1 MRAAL
6 YIRVSMENVG
16 TEEKADPREQNPD
29 LQLQPLRDYLQTHQM
44 QEIGV
49 FIDRMSGSE
58 KTRPEFRRML
68 LKAKAQEFDIIL
80 VWKID
85 RFARF
90 EPIESLLT
98 LYKLNRMGVHV
109 RSITEPYIDTTD
121 SNPIPHEWRL
131 VVMSMILSGAYAE
144 RKKISERTQA
154 GIHVKKKSGAWKGGR
169 PKGSKDSKPRARR
182 WDKKPDVSVDDMFE

>member
-1 MRAAL
+1 
-6 YIRVSMENVG
+6 MENVG
-16 TEEKADPREQNPD
+16 TEDKADPREQNPD
-29 LQLQPLRDYLQTHQM
+29 LQLQPIQDYMLKHQM
-44 QEIGV
+44 QNAGI

-68 LKAKAQEFDIIL
+68 LKAKAGELDIIL

-98 LYKLNRMGVHV
+98 LYKLNRLGVHV

-121 SNPIPHEWRL
+121 SNPIPEEYRL
-131 VVMSMILSGAYAE
+131 VVMSIILSGAYAE

-154 GIHVKKKSGAWKGGR
+154 GIQVKRKTGAWKGGR
-169 PKGSKDSKPRARR
+169 PKGSKDSRPRSRR
-182 WDKKPDVSVDDMFE
+182 WDKKPEVSVEDMFE